1 MIFVAWQFNA
11 IEPIYLQIAD
21 RLMGQII
28 RGVYGCGD
36 RLPSVRE
43 LALSAEVNPNTIQ
56 RAFME
61 LQNKGLVVTE
71 STAGKFVTKN
81 EETIREIKGALLA
94 AKTETFLNSLNSY
107 GITKEQL
114 IIYLKGG
121 KTDG

>member
-1 MIFVAWQFNA
+1 MAWQFNA

-43 LALSAEVNPNTIQ
+43 FALSAEVNPNTIQ

-81 EETIREIKGALLA
+81 EETIREIKDALLA

-114 IIYLKGG
+114 IIYLKGD